1 MTTGTRAVSLNNA
14 VAIPTLAIGMFRVRD
29 LTATEAARA
38 VLAIGDHSVEPQRS
52 TCRAYSFTK
61 SRIDGLTPAGQATAL
76 VYATEAFE
84 YEREIRPGPA
94 ISARSPQ
101 QFSTASEEASIRLA
115 TIPRRLRGRP
125 R

>member
-1 MTTGTRAVSLNNA
+1 MTAGTRAVSLNNA
-14 VAIPTLAIGMFRVRD
+14 VALPTLAIGVFRFMD

-38 VLAIGDHSVEPQRS
+38 VQATGDRSVEPRRS
-52 TCRAYSFTK
+52 ACRAYSSTK

-84 YEREIRPGPA
+84 YEREIRLGSA

-101 QFSTASEEASIRLA
+101 QFSTALGK
-115 TIPRRLRGRP
+115 LRSGRQP
-125 R
+125 SRGD